1 VELELA
7 AAGPFANPE
16 NGQVRFARLLLL
28 ARHSVEKATKHE
40 NAKAAAIDAATFL
53 KTFSNVI
60 GAAMH
65 PFPPAA
71 VAWSGICAIIPV
83 CLEPRSPTIAPC

>member
-1 VELELA
+1 MELELA

-16 NGQVRFARLLLL
+16 NGQVRFTRLLQS
-28 ARHSVEKATKHE
+28 AHRSVEKATKHE

-53 KTFSNVI
+53 KIFGDVV
-60 GAAMH
+60 GAAMQ

-83 CLEPRSPTIAPC
+83 RPDAP